1 MGVKLLESYVL
12 GDMKALYFLDDEKRL
27 AELMLLPAE
36 MEPLTWTEKHQEI
49 DALIQLK
56 LEGDVYTGAYAGG
69 KTMRQSGSVQKMK
82 FERQEVT
89 EDPSHTEIITCCRD
103 DRGYEADHHLI
114 WKNGAETL
122 ESFVVFRNQSA
133 SVCGLELLESFSIGG
148 ITPFAPG
155 DAPEHLVLHR
165 LRSDWSMEGRLESD
179 PLEKLNLE
187 PSWSGHG
194 IRCERFGQV
203 GSMAVNHFFPWL
215 MMEDRKKRCI
225 VGCNARAQR
234 VLADG
239 GLPER

>member
-103 DRGYEADHHLI
+103 ERGY
-114 WKNGAETL
+114 
-122 ESFVVFRNQSA
+122 
-133 SVCGLELLESFSIGG
+133 
-148 ITPFAPG
+148 
-155 DAPEHLVLHR
+155 
-165 LRSDWSMEGRLESD
+165 
-179 PLEKLNLE
+179 
-187 PSWSGHG
+187 
-194 IRCERFGQV
+194 
-203 GSMAVNHFFPWL
+203 
-215 MMEDRKKRCI
+215 
-225 VGCNARAQR
+225 
-234 VLADG
+234 
-239 GLPER
+239 